1 MRSKAQAA
9 SPLLRRISVA
19 LKTYGLYPPPSPV
32 ADRAVAELL
41 DGLHRCIEAY
51 GPIDVRVSKHSLQ
64 VDAATFMDIAAANL
78 AYHLYT
84 RKVIG
89 LTIAVGVTARD
100 LSIFLT
106 TVRKDRASLE
116 AEGGVAH
123 LLRQAG
129 IHTIRIAEIAIAL
142 AQTPQDPSWEAL
154 QDLLAHGRFSLEHRE
169 IVAETLHGGP
179 KAIAAM
185 FEHVHAILGDA
196 AGRATTESQS
206 ENVYRLIK
214 GLDRFVLNE
223 PVEDHQQLYTDIA
236 AAVLLLEEPVR
247 TPLEQTLA
255 AQASGDETARL
266 LLSRLSEQ
274 RLAGIVPLSSLQN
287 DAPREASPRGEP
299 DEDERREFLDP
310 ELQLLMR
317 QQATREA
324 SQAPAFAAL
333 DAVAGRPT
341 ELAFKESAAMND
353 DLVTCEAIATLVDV
367 YRSLDDESDIAD
379 IAHALAES
387 LPWLVQHREFRLLR
401 AALQGLDEAASRMIA
416 HHRALA
422 GILSGLHQGRP
433 LADLLEALWNA
444 PDTETGDDVRVCVE
458 LLADKAVSSFVRIFG
473 DEPRAGVR
481 RLVCDILVS
490 SGRDH
495 VDEIGAFVA
504 DPRWYVVRNV
514 ANILG
519 RLGDPKGVVH
529 LALLAEYP
537 EYRVRREAVEALVR
551 IGTDQAEAQIV
562 TFLDDP
568 DERIRLKAVLSLN
581 DTGVHQALSRLLS
594 LLERHDPW
602 NRQFL
607 TKQAI
612 VAAVV
617 RVRAR
622 DALPVLERLARRR
635 FGIRPSSRTL
645 RRQAR
650 EALVTIAEG
659 GPVGERSLITLT
671 MGTNRP

>member
-1 MRSKAQAA
+1 MKSKAQAA
-9 SPLLRRISVA
+9 SPLLRRIGVA

-41 DGLHRCIEAY
+41 DGLHRYIEAH
-51 GPIDVRVSKHSLQ
+51 GLLEVRVSKHSLQ
-64 VDAATFMDIAAANL
+64 VDGTIFKDIASANL

-84 RKVIG
+84 RRVIG
-89 LTIAVGVTARD
+89 LAIAAGVTVRD

-106 TVRKDRASLE
+106 TVRKDTADLE

-129 IHTIRIAEIAIAL
+129 VRTIRVAEVLL
-142 AQTPQDPSWEAL
+142 AVSQTPLDLGWEAL
-154 QDLLAHGRFSLEHRE
+154 RDLLAHETLSPEHRD
-169 IVAETLHGGP
+169 IVAETLRGGP
-179 KAIAAM
+179 KAIALM
-185 FEHVHAILGDA
+185 FEHLHAILGDA
-196 AGRATTESQS
+196 AGRATAESQS
-206 ENVYRLIK
+206 EDVYRLIK
-214 GLDRFVLNE
+214 GFDQFVSNE
-223 PVEDHQQLYTDIA
+223 PAEDRQQLYTDLA
-236 AAVLLLEEPVR
+236 AAVLLLDEPAR

-255 AQASGDETARL
+255 AQASEDETARL

-274 RLAGIVPLSSLQN
+274 RLASIVPLSSLKK
-287 DAPREASPRGEP
+287 DAPGGASPPGEP
-299 DEDERREFLDP
+299 DEDEQRDFLDP

-317 QQATREA
+317 QQATRET
-324 SQAPAFAAL
+324 SQAPPFAGL

-341 ELAFKESAAMND
+341 ESAVKEIAEIDDDVVTREAA
-353 DLVTCEAIATLVDV
+353 ATLVDV
-367 YRSLDDESDIAD
+367 FRNLDDESDIAD
-379 IAHALAES
+379 VAHSLAES

-401 AALQGLDEAASRMIA
+401 VALQGLDEAASRTIA
-416 HHRALA
+416 HHRVLA
-422 GILSGLHQGRP
+422 GILSGLHQSRP

-444 PDTETGDDVRVCVE
+444 PDTEAEDDIRACLE

-473 DEPRAGVR
+473 DEPRAGMR

-495 VDEIGAFVA
+495 VDEIGAFAA

-519 RLGDPKGVVH
+519 RLGDPKGIVH
-529 LALLAEYP
+529 LASLADYP

-562 TFLDDP
+562 AFLDDP
-568 DERIRLKAVLSLN
+568 DERIRLKAVLSLK
-581 DTGVHQALSRLLS
+581 DTGVRLALSKLLS
-594 LLERHDPW
+594 LLERQDPW

-607 TKQAI
+607 TKRAI

-617 RVRAR
+617 RARAQ
-622 DALPVLERLARRR
+622 DAIPMLERLARRR
-635 FGIRPSSRTL
+635 FAVKPSSRAL

-650 EALVTIAEG
+650 EAMVAIAAGE
-659 GPVGERSLITLT
+659 PVGERSPVTLT